1 MTVKEVEAQIRT
13 KMEKTVADLQSDVAT
28 LRTGRANVGM
38 LDGIKVDYYG
48 TPTPL
53 NQVANMSVP
62 EPALIALQ
70 PWDASL
76 IGAIEKAIR
85 SAELGLNPAN
95 DGKLIRIPI
104 PPLNEER
111 RKEIVKRLHV
121 IAEQHRVALRSER
134 RDGNE
139 KLKKMLKEKTISEDD
154 ERRALE
160 EIQKLTDAHMG
171 KVDSIAKSK
180 EKDILEVK

>member
-1 MTVKEVEAQIRT
+1 MTVKEVETHIKT
-13 KMEKTVADLQSDVAT
+13 KMEKTVADLQNDVSS

-38 LDGIKVDYYG
+38 LDSVKVDYYG

-62 EPALIALQ
+62 EPALIAIQ

-85 SAELGLNPAN
+85 TAELGLNPAN

-111 RKEIVKRLHV
+111 RKEIVKRLHA

-139 KLKKMLKEKTISEDD
+139 KLKKMLKDKAISEDD

-160 EIQKLTDAHMG
+160 EIQKLTDAHMA
-171 KVDSIAKSK
+171 KVDAIAKAK

>member
-1 MTVKEVEAQIRT
+1 MTVKEVEAQIRS
-13 KMEKTVADLQSDVAT
+13 KMEKTVADLQVDVSS

-38 LDGIKVDYYG
+38 LDSVTVDYYG

-62 EPALIALQ
+62 EPALIAIQ
-70 PWDASL
+70 PWDATL

-121 IAEQHRVALRSER
+121 LAEQHRVALRSER
-134 RDGNE
+134 RDGND
-139 KLKKMLKEKTISEDD
+139 KLKKMTKDKTISEDD
-154 ERRALE
+154 ERRALD
-160 EIQKLTDAHMG
+160 EIQKLTDAHMA
-171 KVDSIAKSK
+171 KVDAIAKAK